1 VKKICRVVDIDKPSL
16 PFLTPI
22 GGSKMCDFLVFDLF
36 LKEIFK
42 I

>member
-1 VKKICRVVDIDKPSL
+1 MGMEIDKPSL
-16 PFLTPI
+16 PFLTPTE
-22 GGSKMCDFLVFDLF
+22 GSKMCDLGSLVFDLF